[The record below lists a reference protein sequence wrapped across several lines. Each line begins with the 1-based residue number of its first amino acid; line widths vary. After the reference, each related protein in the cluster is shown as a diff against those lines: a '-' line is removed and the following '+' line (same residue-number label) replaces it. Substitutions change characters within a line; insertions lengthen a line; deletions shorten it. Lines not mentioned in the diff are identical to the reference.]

1 MAVANAA
8 ALYIIGSVI
17 STLPLGCA
25 GVDKWHSTFVMITD
39 ICVDVNITAFPI
51 PSPFSLDMC

>member
-17 STLPLGCA
+17 STLPQGCA

-39 ICVDVNITAFPI
+39 ICVDVNITASLISFPI
-51 PSPFSLDMC
+51 FS

>member
-25 GVDKWHSTFVMITD
+25 GVDKWHSAFVMIAD
-39 ICVDVNITAFPI
+39 I
-51 PSPFSLDMC
+51 